1 MLLTSQRLRASM
13 LAILMLPF
21 MTSCGQALTETKDP
35 QAQEAE
41 NFSAENFSEDDEAVL
56 SKAEYAASEDRT
68 LENLVV
74 EMGDVTASADILE
87 KYKHLDP
94 KKLVPRNL
102 LKKALLYWEANPS
115 RFPNKKFI
123 AVVDFS
129 KKSRK
134 DRFFLIDMKTGSV
147 LDHHVA
153 HGSKSDKNDDGIPE
167 TFSNIVD
174 SNMSSLGVYRASE
187 SYQSDKFGYSMRLD
201 GLSSTNSNVR
211 KRAIVL
217 HPAWY
222 VKETSLYAPGK
233 TYGCLGLSSSVSE
246 DVINKMKGG
255 SLIYVGLS
263 AKE

>member
-1 MLLTSQRLRASM
+1 M
-13 LAILMLPF
+13 LAILMLPL
-21 MTSCGQALTETKDP
+21 MTSCGQALTQETEP
-35 QAQEAE
+35 TSQQAE
-41 NFSAENFSEDDEAVL
+41 NFTEQDEAVL
-56 SKAEYAASEDRT
+56 SKTEYAPSEDRT
-68 LENLVV
+68 LEDLVV
-74 EMGDVTASADILE
+74 DMGDVTTSGDILQ

-94 KKLVPRNL
+94 KKMVPRNL
-102 LKKALLYWEANPS
+102 LRKALLYWEANPS
-115 RFPNKKFI
+115 RFPNKKYI

-129 KKSRK
+129 IKSRK

-153 HGSKSDKNDDGIPE
+153 HGSKSDKDGDGIPE

-187 SYQSDKFGYSMRLD
+187 SYDSSKFGYSMRLD
-201 GLSSTNSNVR
+201 GLSTTNSNVR

-222 VKETSLYAPGK
+222 VKETDLFAPGK
-233 TYGCLGLSSSVSE
+233 TYGCLGLSSSVSK
-246 DVINKMKGG
+246 DVIDKMKGG